1 MEENDHTEETQEL
14 QPFMMDDIQEQNL
27 CQNCELIDNC
37 AILHKVNV
45 MAMRRDGRKADDYFG
60 CTPFYKEITV

>member
-1 MEENDHTEETQEL
+1 MEEIEHEETQEI

-27 CQNCELIDNC
+27 CQNCELMDNC
-37 AILHKVNV
+37 AVLHKVNQ
-45 MAMRRDGRKADDYFG
+45 MSMRRDGRKVDEYFG